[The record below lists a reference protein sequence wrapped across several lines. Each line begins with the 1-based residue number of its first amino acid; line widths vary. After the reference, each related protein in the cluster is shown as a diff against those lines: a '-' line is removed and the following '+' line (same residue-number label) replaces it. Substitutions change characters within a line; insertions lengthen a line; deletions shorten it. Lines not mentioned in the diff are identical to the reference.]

1 MEGISMNKISLGMFL
16 FLLELLIWIGISYV
30 AIHLIEDRVWAI
42 VFAMVAVSIT
52 QRMMDKRKK
61 KYEAD

>member
-30 AIHLIEDRVWAI
+30 AIHLIEDRVWVI